1 MLNLRLLFL
10 NHNAQTTDFPLS
22 LEITHAEGLFLFDQ
36 AGKKY
41 LDLISGIGVS
51 SIGHRHPK
59 VIDAIKNQA
68 DRYLHLMVY
77 GEYIQTPQTL
87 LAAKLATLLPANLS
101 SIYLVNSGSE
111 AIEGA
116 MKLAKRFTGRSEII
130 ACKNSYHGSTHG
142 ALSIMGNE
150 TFKQAYR
157 PLLPDIRFIDFGE
170 IAEIEKI
177 STKTAA
183 VFIETIQG
191 EAGIKIADKTYWKAL
206 RAKCTETGTLLVLD
220 EIQCGIGRSGKFTA
234 FEHYDIV
241 PDILVLA
248 KALGGGMPIGAFISS
263 ADIMNALKENPI
275 LGHITTFGGHPINC
289 AAALATLEVLESENL
304 IESVI
309 DKGNLFKTLLI
320 HPEII
325 GVRGQGLMLAVQLK
339 DFEFNKKVIDECIE
353 NGLIVDWFLH
363 CDDSM
368 RIAPPL
374 TISTEEIQM
383 ACAIILTAIE
393 KISNKKLMHFT
404 SLN

>member
-87 LAAKLATLLPANLS
+87 LAAKLAMLLPANLS

-116 MKLAKRFTGRSEII
+116 MKLTKRYTGRSEII

-275 LGHITTFGGHPINC
+275 LGHITTFGGHPLNC

-339 DFEFNKKVIDECIE
+339 DFEFNKRVIDECIE

-374 TISTEEIQM
+374 TISTEEIQS
-383 ACAIILTAIE
+383 ACAIILAAIE
-393 KISNKKLMHFT
+393 KISNK
-404 SLN
+404 N

>member
-1 MLNLRLLFL
+1 MLNLRQLFL

-22 LEITHAEGLFLFDQ
+22 LEITHAQGLYLFDQ

-87 LAAKLATLLPANLS
+87 LAAKLASLLPSNLS

-116 MKLAKRFTGRSEII
+116 MKLTKRYTGRSEII

-275 LGHITTFGGHPINC
+275 LGHITTFGGHPLNC

-309 DKGNLFKTLLI
+309 DKGNLFKTLMI

-339 DFEFNKKVIDECIE
+339 DFEFNKRVIDECIE

-374 TISTEEIQM
+374 TISTEVIQS
-383 ACAIILTAIE
+383 ACAIILAAIE
-393 KISNKKLMHFT
+393 KISNK
-404 SLN
+404 N